1 MGGLGGAP
9 HSFDS
14 RHEVSY
20 NRGMNLHR
28 HDLLTPPEGWG
39 VLLLTLALASVVGT
53 AVAAAGWVDELHV
66 MTGVTLAAFVI
77 GLLIARSRLP
87 VFPAHLFSLIIGL
100 AWVFRLTA
108 DLMPHTYTWDERWAW
123 LWYRLYVFAGQMIAS
138 GVSDDSLVF
147 IVLMGM
153 LVWTVTYLVVW
164 SVLRAHRLWDAI
176 ILSGLL
182 LLGTLVYAPRNL
194 SGYLAIFLLVAMLL
208 IIRFNLY
215 LQEQIWRR
223 ARVHFNAGEITF
235 DVWRAGL
242 ALTLVVLAVAWLAPA
257 IPLTAR
263 SQVLAT
269 LRSPWYD
276 LEERYGRLFTSL
288 RQRSA
293 PGADFSGQSLTL
305 GGPRELSEAPV
316 MEVAPSHRLY
326 YWREVALDYYTG
338 QHWVNTDADAV
349 QFGAGYPPVPQV
361 SFRAQVPVSH
371 TVTVLI
377 ADTAVLATAGQP
389 VWTSRASRAR
399 VSYVEESLAEGFSHI
414 RSRVPFAAQEAYTV
428 HGLQSAATV
437 EQLRLAG
444 DDYPEWVVARYL
456 QLPDEVPERVHRLAH
471 TIAATATNA
480 YDRAA
485 AVEAY
490 LRQTITYNDN
500 VAAPPPDRDA
510 VDYVLFDLRQ
520 GYCDYYAS
528 AMVVLLRAL
537 GIPSRM
543 AAGYA
548 QGEYDY
554 AKHAFVVR
562 QRDAHAWP
570 EVFFPHYGWVEFEPT
585 SARPLVER
593 PRATR
598 RIQELAP
605 PQSPPQAPAPEVTTP
620 DTPPTP
626 PPLTATPSVP
636 NQPAASARLMALLGL
651 LAVAAGG
658 GLWLWWRRARS
669 GRDPAETV
677 YARMQRLAAWA
688 GVVATACQ
696 TPYEYAA
703 RLATAVPAAQTA
715 AWRVADVITRTRY
728 AGRPLDP
735 VAADEMVA
743 AWRVLRPAL
752 MRAVLRHRLASTLG
766 RSTGDRHPACP
777 HSAR

>member
-1 MGGLGGAP
+1 MT
-9 HSFDS
+9 
-14 RHEVSY
+14 RH
-20 NRGMNLHR
+20 RF
-28 HDLLTPPEGWG
+28 DLLTPPEGWG
-39 VLLLTLALASVVGT
+39 VLVLTLALVSVVGT
-53 AVAAAGWVDELHV
+53 AVAAAGWVEHLQV
-66 MTGVTLAAFVI
+66 MTGVTLAAFMI

-108 DLMPHTYTWDERWAW
+108 DLLPSAYTWDERWAW
-123 LWYRLYVFAGQMIAS
+123 LWYRLYVFAGQMIAG

-147 IVLMGM
+147 ILLMGM
-153 LVWTVTYLVVW
+153 LVWTVTYLVIWSILRGRRVW
-164 SVLRAHRLWDAI
+164 DGV

-182 LLGTLVYAPRNL
+182 LLGTLVYAPHNL
-194 SGYLAIFLLVAMLL
+194 IGYLVAFLLVALLL

-215 LQEQIWRR
+215 LQAQIWQR
-223 ARVHFNAGEITF
+223 ARVHFNAEEITF

-242 ALTLVVLAVAWLAPA
+242 ALTLVIIALAWLAPS

-316 MEVAPSHRLY
+316 MEIAPSHRLY

-338 QHWVNTDADAV
+338 HHWVNTDADAV

-377 ADTAVLATAGQP
+377 GNTAVLATAGQP

-399 VSYVEESLAEGFSHI
+399 VSYVDETLAEGFSHI
-414 RSRVPFAAQEAYTV
+414 RSRFPFEAREVYTV
-428 HGLQSAATV
+428 HGLQTAATV
-437 EQLRLAG
+437 EQLRRAG
-444 DDYPEWVVARYL
+444 DDYPDWVTGRYL

-490 LRQTITYNDN
+490 LRQTITYNDD

-510 VDYVLFDLRQ
+510 VDYVLFYLRQ

-528 AMVVLLRAL
+528 SMVVLLRAL
-537 GIPSRM
+537 GIPSRL

-548 QGEYDY
+548 QGQYDY
-554 AKHAFVVR
+554 TKRAFIVR

-585 SARPLVER
+585 SARPPVER
-593 PRATR
+593 PRASR
-598 RIQELAP
+598 PIQELSP
-605 PQSPPQAPAPEVTTP
+605 PQSPPPEPAPDVTTP

-626 PPLTATPSVP
+626 PPDATVEVP
-636 NQPAASARLMALLGL
+636 RGPAVSAGLIALLVF

-658 GLWLWWRRARS
+658 GLWLRWRGVRA
-669 GRDPAETV
+669 GRDPAERV
-677 YARMQRLAAWA
+677 YARMQRLAARA

-703 RLATAVPAAQTA
+703 RLATAVPAVQTA

-735 VAADEMVA
+735 IAVEELAA
-743 AWRVLRPAL
+743 AWSALRPAL
-752 MRAVLRHRLASTLG
+752 VRAILRHRLATLLG
-766 RSTGDRHPACP
+766 RSSEDRHPACP
-777 HSAR
+777 DSPR